1 MAKLNPSFSK
11 LKEEYLFSIIEKKL
25 KSVKKNFPSTR
36 FLNFSIG
43 DIALPLAPAIVE
55 ALSRAAEEMGT
66 KEGLQGYPPTFGYDF
81 LRTAIAEKEF
91 KGLGIENHEIYIS
104 DGINSDAVNI
114 LDILHPS
121 STIGFLSPTYPAYLK
136 AYLMSGRK
144 KSVLI
149 PCTEEQQFIPE
160 PPKEHCDAIYLC
172 SPSNPTGVA
181 MTRSHLQAFVDY
193 ALTHEALLLV
203 DSAYSCFVTSSDV
216 PKSIYE
222 IPGAHRCAIEW
233 KSFSKSHG
241 FTGLRCAYS
250 VIPKTLTARLERQK
264 VAIHL
269 LWEKRQAIKFNGVA
283 YPIQKA
289 AYAGLMQEG
298 RAQTEKQ
305 VRTYLSCA
313 HRFKKG
319 LVELQQLCYG
329 GVDAPYLWW
338 KTPKEMSSWQFF
350 DFLLEQCHLIAMPGV
365 GFGPHGEGYVR
376 LSAFSSEEEISLA
389 LDRLTTQ
396 VPHAFCLHS

>member
-11 LKEEYLFSIIEKKL
+11 LKSEYLFSTIERKL
-25 KSVKKNFPSTR
+25 SDVKKNFTSTR

-43 DIALPLAPAIVE
+43 DIALPLAPAIVK
-55 ALSRAAEEMGT
+55 ALCDAAEEMGT
-66 KEGLQGYPPTFGYDF
+66 KQGLQGYPPTFGYPF
-81 LRTAIAEKEF
+81 LRAAIAEQEYR
-91 KGLGIENHEIYIS
+91 GLCIESDEIYIS

-114 LDILHPS
+114 LDLLHPAS
-121 STIGFLSPTYPAYLK
+121 QVGFLSPTYPAYLNS
-136 AYLMSGRK
+136 YLMSGRK
-144 KSVLI
+144 KSLLI
-149 PCTEEQQFIPE
+149 PCTEEQGFIPE
-160 PPKEHCDAIYLC
+160 PPKEHCDVLYLC
-172 SPSNPTGVA
+172 TPNNPTGVA
-181 MTRSHLQAFVDY
+181 MTRSQLQAFVTY
-193 ALTHEALLLV
+193 ALEHEALLFI
-203 DSAYSCFVTSSDV
+203 DSAYSCFVTSPDV

-222 IPGAHRCAIEW
+222 IPGAHTCAIEW

-250 VIPKTLTARLERQK
+250 VIPKTLKARLQGKK
-264 VAIHL
+264 VAIHP

-289 AYAGLMQEG
+289 AYAGLMPEG

-313 HRFKKG
+313 RQFKKG
-319 LVELQQLCYG
+319 LLDLEQRCYG

-338 KTPKEMSSWQFF
+338 KTPKEMSAWQFF
-350 DFLLEQCHLIAMPGV
+350 DFLLEQCHLIAMPGI

-376 LSAFSSEEEISLA
+376 LSTFSSEEEISLA
-389 LDRLTTQ
+389 LDRLTTK
-396 VPHAFCLHS
+396 VSPCILL